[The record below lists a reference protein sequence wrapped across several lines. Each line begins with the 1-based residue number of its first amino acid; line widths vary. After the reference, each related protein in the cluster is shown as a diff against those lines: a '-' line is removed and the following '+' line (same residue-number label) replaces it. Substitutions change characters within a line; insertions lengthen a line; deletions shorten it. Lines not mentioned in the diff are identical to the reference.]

1 MFGFNSAK
9 PGSVISIE
17 RYNPFKPYYHYGIY
31 SGNNNVIHYVSD
43 SNDDTTAPYIAETSI
58 ERFLGSQPLSDVDV
72 KFFPESK
79 EVLDLILKKKASNLH
94 DYKKLVNIFA
104 DYHFY
109 SDNET
114 LRRARN
120 SLNGENWANY
130 RLTSKNCEHFAI
142 WCKTNVQFS
151 SQVFDNP
158 IGAEIAEI
166 LFT

>member
-1 MFGFNSAK
+1 MFGFNDAK

-17 RYNPFKPYYHYGIY
+17 RWNPFKSYYHYGIY
-31 SGNNNVIHYVSD
+31 SGNNNVIHYISD
-43 SNDDTTAPYIAETSI
+43 SDDDTTTPYIAETSI
-58 ERFLGSQPLSDVDV
+58 ERFLHNQPLGDVDV

-79 EVLDLILKKKASNLH
+79 KVLDVILKKKASNL
-94 DYKKLVNIFA
+94 DSYKQLVEIFA

-109 SDNET
+109 SDRET

-120 SLNGENWANY
+120 ALNGESWTGY
-130 RLTSKNCEHFAI
+130 RLTTKNCEHFAI

-151 SQVFDNP
+151 SQVFDSP
-158 IGAEIAEI
+158 IGAVFAEI